1 MRYLAIFELILISL
15 GLIGFSLYLLLA
27 GGKEDTDETT
37 MAKSIR
43 SGQMKTASLAV
54 VDKYATGGRKDYHY
68 ILLSA
73 GDSRSEI
80 SRPVP
85 KAVYN
90 KINIG
95 DQYFGY
101 DFGSDYMIPAFD
113 NEQQADS
120 WKLYASTM
128 SAFFAFA
135 FVFAA
140 YKIYKYGK
148 LKDMMKFEMQYKLS
162 GF

>member
-15 GLIGFSLYLLLA
+15 GLIGFSMYLLL
-27 GGKEDTDETT
+27 GGSQADTDQDT
-37 MAKSIR
+37 MTKSIR
-43 SGQMKTASLAV
+43 SGQLKTASLV
-54 VDKYATGGRKDYHY
+54 VIDKYATGGRNDYHY

-73 GDSRSEI
+73 GTSRSEI
-80 SRPVP
+80 SRAVP

-95 DQYFGY
+95 DQFFSY
-101 DFGSDYMIPAFD
+101 DLGSDYMIPAFD

-120 WKLYASTM
+120 WKLYAGTM

-148 LKDMMKFEMQYKLS
+148 LKDMIKFEMQYNLS